1 MMRLKVIRSNGQHVV
16 HRIYKKRSHTIFN
29 KIKDQF
35 AIRTDLKDQND
46 NKEKISIL
54 E

>member
-1 MMRLKVIRSNGQHVV
+1 MNSMFCIGFTRNDHILYSVRS
-16 HRIYKKRSHTIFN
+16 
-29 KIKDQF
+29 QF
-35 AIRTDLKDQND
+35 SLVFKTDLKDQND